1 MGLQPSHKICCSA
14 WQIGLGRCMNNLQSA
29 CSPFLKGPPAG
40 GVTLNSAAGTSH
52 RPGAPIFTLTML
64 EVMYWMPTLRGEMSG
79 PNCGRV
85 DSALLRLPVWA
96 EPVCVSAL

>member
-1 MGLQPSHKICCSA
+1 MLQCLADRTGQMHEQPAMCF
-14 WQIGLGRCMNNLQSA
+14 
-29 CSPFLKGPPAG
+29 SPVLKGPPAG
-40 GVTLNSAAGTSH
+40 GVTLNSVAGTSH

-85 DSALLRLPVWA
+85 ESALLRLPVWA
-96 EPVCVSAL
+96 DPVCVSAL